1 VLQNAIGASANIAA
15 TSATSIHEAQI
26 AVIIGHV
33 SHKSWRH
40 AAFWFMLALRGAKQ
54 EEFRHVSV
62 ERYCEFVPDRGGVF
76 DVV

>member
-1 VLQNAIGASANIAA
+1 VLQNAIGASANSAA
-15 TSATSIHEAQI
+15 TSAMPIHEAQI
-26 AVIIGHV
+26 AVIISHV

-62 ERYCEFVPDRGGVF
+62 ERYREFVPDRGGVF

>member
-1 VLQNAIGASANIAA
+1 VLQNAIGVSANIAA
-15 TSATSIHEAQI
+15 TSAMPVHKAKT
-26 AVIIGHV
+26 AVIISLGGMRL
-33 SHKSWRH
+33 SGLCSQ
-40 AAFWFMLALRGAKQ
+40 LRGAKQ

>member
-1 VLQNAIGASANIAA
+1 MSVTGLGGVRLSGLCSQ
-15 TSATSIHEAQI
+15 
-26 AVIIGHV
+26 
-33 SHKSWRH
+33 
-40 AAFWFMLALRGAKQ
+40 LRGAKQ